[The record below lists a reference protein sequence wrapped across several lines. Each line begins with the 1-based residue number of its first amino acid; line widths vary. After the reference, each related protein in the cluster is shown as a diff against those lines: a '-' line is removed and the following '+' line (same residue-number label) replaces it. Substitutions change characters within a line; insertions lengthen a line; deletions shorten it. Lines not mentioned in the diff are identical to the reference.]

1 MSSIS
6 RGGLGLVLSLLG
18 VSCFEGTA
26 FAQARAQFAVDVVA
40 TCQKP
45 AMKDLPIH
53 VEGTGIL
60 KTDGSARLDVD
71 GGVLG
76 RTRVKGQLGQSA
88 AAPGGSTSLHVT
100 GKSGLRATRDYP
112 NHQMIIDLQTSGTG
126 KECAVAVRN
135 VLKPGKREYIF
146 TTGGGTAYCQQP
158 RIVRTACQ
166 AF

>member
-1 MSSIS
+1 MNPIS
-6 RGGLGLVLSLLG
+6 RASLLVALSLLCA
-18 VSCFEGTA
+18 SFLAGTA
-26 FAQARAQFAVDVVA
+26 LAQARAQFAVDVIA

-100 GKSGLRATRDYP
+100 GRSGLRATRDYP
-112 NHQMIIDLQTSGTG
+112 NHQMIIDLQVTG
-126 KECAVAVRN
+126 KECVVSVRN
-135 VLKPGKREYIF
+135 VLKSGKREYIF
-146 TTGGGTAYCQQP
+146 TTGGGTAYCDKP
-158 RIVRTACQ
+158 RIERTACQ

>member
-1 MSSIS
+1 MNPITPAS
-6 RGGLGLVLSLLG
+6 LLLVLSLL
-18 VSCFEGTA
+18 CAPCLAGTA

-40 TCQKP
+40 TCTKP
-45 AMKDLPIH
+45 AMKNLPIH

-76 RTRVKGQLGQSA
+76 RTRVKGQLGQTA

-100 GKSGLRATRDYP
+100 GRSGLRATRDYP
-112 NHQMIIDLQTSGTG
+112 NHQMIIDLQVTG
-126 KECAVAVRN
+126 KECVVSVRN
-135 VLKPGKREYIF
+135 ALKPGKREYIF
-146 TTGGGTAYCQQP
+146 TTGGGTAYCDKP
-158 RIVRTACQ
+158 RIERTACQ

>member
-6 RGGLGLVLSLLG
+6 RVSVWLALSLLC
-18 VSCFEGTA
+18 VSCFAGTA

-40 TCQKP
+40 TCIKP
-45 AMKDLPIH
+45 AMKELPIH

-60 KTDGSARLDVD
+60 RTDGSARLDVD

-76 RTRVKGQLGQSA
+76 RTRVQGQLGQSA
-88 AAPGGSTSLHVT
+88 AAPGGSTSLHVA

-112 NHQMIIDLQTSGTG
+112 NHQMIIDLKVSG
-126 KECAVAVRN
+126 KECTVAVRN

-146 TTGGGTAYCQQP
+146 TSGGVTAYCQQP
-158 RIVRTACQ
+158 RIERTACQ
-166 AF
+166 PF

>member
-1 MSSIS
+1 MKVIA
-6 RGGLGLVLSLLG
+6 RAGLALVSLLG
-18 VSCFEGTA
+18 LSCTAETA

-76 RTRVKGQLGQSA
+76 RTRVRGQLGQTE

-112 NHQMIIDLQTSGTG
+112 NHQMIIDLQVSG
-126 KECAVAVRN
+126 KECAITVKN
-135 VLKPGKREYIF
+135 VLKPGKREYVF
-146 TTGGGTAYCQQP
+146 TTGGGTAYCDKP
-158 RIVRTACQ
+158 RIVHTACQ

>member
-6 RGGLGLVLSLLG
+6 RACLGFALSALA
-18 VSCFEGTA
+18 VSSLAGPA

-40 TCQKP
+40 TCSRP

-76 RTRVKGQLGQSA
+76 RTRVKGQLGQTA
-88 AAPGGSTSLHVT
+88 VAPGGSTSLHVT

-112 NHQMIIDLQTSGTG
+112 NHQMIIDLLASG
-126 KECAVAVRN
+126 KECSVTVRN

-146 TTGGGTAYCQQP
+146 TTGGGTAYCDRP
-158 RIVRTACQ
+158 RIERTACQ

>member
-6 RGGLGLVLSLLG
+6 RACLGLALSLPS
-18 VSCFEGTA
+18 VSCLAGTA

-40 TCQKP
+40 TCQRP

-76 RTRVKGQLGQSA
+76 RTLVKGQLGQTA

-112 NHQMIIDLQTSGTG
+112 NHQMIIDLQASG
-126 KECAVAVRN
+126 KECSVTVRN

-146 TTGGGTAYCQQP
+146 TTGGGTAYCDKP
-158 RIVRTACQ
+158 RIERTACQ

>member
-1 MSSIS
+1 MKVIAHA
-6 RGGLGLVLSLLG
+6 GLALVALLGL
-18 VSCFEGTA
+18 SCTAETA

-76 RTRVKGQLGQSA
+76 RTRVRGQLGQTE

-112 NHQMIIDLQTSGTG
+112 NHQMIIDLQVSG
-126 KECAVAVRN
+126 KECAITVKN
-135 VLKPGKREYIF
+135 VLKPGKREYVF
-146 TTGGGTAYCQQP
+146 TTGGGTAYCDKP
-158 RIVRTACQ
+158 RIVHTACQ